1 MGLRILVYIVPLACQ
16 VKSVYS
22 ACSDITDVPD
32 CFCPQNETVK
42 KPDPYDDT
50 KYLLCADGERYIF
63 ECSDG
68 EIFYNETQSCG
79 ISTTPFPSGCPG
91 DINIKMYLNCTCFR
105 YCFNDGKYADSCCP
119 SGEIFDESTE
129 QCEVFEFFSCT
140 DREDGRYADNHNC
153 SIYHTCVEGDL
164 FTTDYC
170 QEGLVFNE
178 TTGLCE
184 EGDCDEIP
192 DCGVCPDDQTFIK
205 IDCLNFYDCREN
217 TESSDPEF
225 VPVPEKCPEDSC
237 FNEETGSCEENS
249 QNIYFFLM
257 TKKLKNNTYQE
268 NYLEELINLRQMILA
283 SQILKILDSFSFCSQ
298 SSRELKQSKTNNT
311 CTVYNPQF

>member
-1 MGLRILVYIVPLACQ
+1 MGLRMLVYIVPLIFSICMQKPSGGYGFGYRAYPIQDCAEDSTYFGYCVDCETRVECNNGITTQNQTCSYSQACQ

-50 KYLLCADGERYIF
+50 KYLLCTDGERYMF
-63 ECSDG
+63 KCPEG
-68 EIFYNETQSCG
+68 EIYDNETQSCH
-79 ISTTPFPSGCPG
+79 ISTTPLPSGCPG
-91 DINIKMYLNCTCFR
+91 DINIKIYLNCTCFR
-105 YCFNDGKYADSCCP
+105 YCFNDGNYADSCCP
-119 SGEIFDESTE
+119 AGEIFDESTE

-140 DREDGRYADNHNC
+140 DREDGRYVDNHNC
-153 SIYHTCVEGDL
+153 SIYHTCVEGEL
-164 FTTDYC
+164 FATDYC

-205 IDCLNFYDCREN
+205 IDCHNFYDCREN
-217 TESSDPEF
+217 TEFSDPEF

-249 QNIYFFLM
+249 Q
-257 TKKLKNNTYQE
+257 
-268 NYLEELINLRQMILA
+268 
-283 SQILKILDSFSFCSQ
+283 
-298 SSRELKQSKTNNT
+298 LKQKQKS
-311 CTVYNPQF
+311 VL

>member
-1 MGLRILVYIVPLACQ
+1 
-16 VKSVYS
+16 
-22 ACSDITDVPD
+22 VPD

-50 KYLLCADGERYIF
+50 KYLICADGERYIF

-91 DINIKMYLNCTCFR
+91 DINIKMYLNCTCFH
-105 YCFNDGKYADSCCP
+105 
-119 SGEIFDESTE
+119 
-129 QCEVFEFFSCT
+129 
-140 DREDGRYADNHNC
+140 REDGRYADNHNC

-237 FNEETGSCEENS
+237 FNEETGSCEEN
-249 QNIYFFLM
+249 
-257 TKKLKNNTYQE
+257 KNEKNM
-268 NYLEELINLRQMILA
+268 R
-283 SQILKILDSFSFCSQ
+283 
-298 SSRELKQSKTNNT
+298 REI
-311 CTVYNPQF
+311 